1 MKISLSGRL
10 YGLLVLNTVVLLAIA
25 WISFSSVEKLDPK
38 NSEVLLYGKALQNH
52 QTADMMHDALRAD
65 VFRGLLI
72 AKTKDPQFGTEN
84 ELLADFGDHVT
95 TFRDA
100 LAENQSLAL
109 NAEAKHALEG
119 VGPALRDYIAQA
131 EEIIKHSSLDVD
143 EALTRMERFN
153 EAFSTLEERNEAVSE
168 ILASLADATKAADVA
183 GAASTRSQLAVIL
196 GFGVLFGAACSI
208 YNNRAITKALRS
220 LSGALSSAS
229 TQVAGSSQHVA
240 TAGEALAQRSTEQA
254 ASFQETVASLS
265 AVEGAAKA
273 SAENARAADV
283 LSSEIQAFLAD
294 GTKHVSEMNTS
305 IGAIK
310 TAAEE
315 TAQIIKTID
324 EIAFQT
330 NLLALNAAVEA
341 ARAGE
346 AGRGFAVVA
355 EEVRSLAQRSATAA
369 KDTEARIR
377 RSSELAQEGAR
388 VSSSVVKFLSET
400 NAKTGQSAALVKEIA
415 QQSVQQSQ
423 DIIRISGALVELDQ
437 VTQLNAASAEE
448 FAATGTQLTAQADS
462 MKQSIEHLNEI
473 VLGHQR
479 AGVAGVP
486 APTEIGV
493 SGRAAPTKWSK
504 PKGSDSPKQTSK
516 VRTRPTS
523 PKASARAAA
532 PVSEERPSKSSAR
545 TEAERMIPLEESDY
559 QGF

>member
-1 MKISLSGRL
+1 MKISLSKRL
-10 YGLLVLNTVVLLAIA
+10 YGLLALNTLVLLATA
-25 WISFSSVEKLDPK
+25 WISYTSVEKLDPK
-38 NSEVLLYGKALQNH
+38 NSEVLLYAKALKNH

-65 VFRGLLI
+65 VFRSLLI
-72 AKTKDPQFGTEN
+72 ATTKDPQFGTEN
-84 ELLADFGDHVT
+84 ELLTDFGDHVT

-109 NAEAKHALEG
+109 NTEARNALEG
-119 VGPALRDYIAQA
+119 VGPALKDYISQS
-131 EEIIKHSSLDVD
+131 EDIIKQASVNAD
-143 EALTRMERFN
+143 EALARMEKFN
-153 EAFSTLEERNEAVSE
+153 GAFSALEERNETVSE
-168 ILASLADATKAADVA
+168 ILARLAESTKAQDVA
-183 GAASTRSQLAVIL
+183 GAEDTRRNLLVIL
-196 GFGVLFGAACSI
+196 AFGVLFGAVCSV
-208 YNNRAITKALRS
+208 YNNRAITKALQG
-220 LSGALSSAS
+220 LSGALSSAAN
-229 TQVAGSSQHVA
+229 QVAGSSRHVA

-273 SAENARAADV
+273 SAENARAADA
-283 LSSEIQAFLAD
+283 LSTEIQAFLAD

-377 RSSELAQEGAR
+377 RSSELAQDGAQ
-388 VSSSVVKFLSET
+388 VSSAVVKFLSET

-448 FAATGTQLTAQADS
+448 FAATGTQLTVQADS
-462 MKQSIEHLNEI
+462 MKRSIEHLNEV
-473 VLGHQR
+473 VLGHR
-479 AGVAGVP
+479 GAGYAGVP

-504 PKGSDSPKQTSK
+504 PKGSDSPKQASK

-523 PKASARAAA
+523 PKTPARAAT
-532 PVSEERPSKSSAR
+532 PVPEERSSKSSSR